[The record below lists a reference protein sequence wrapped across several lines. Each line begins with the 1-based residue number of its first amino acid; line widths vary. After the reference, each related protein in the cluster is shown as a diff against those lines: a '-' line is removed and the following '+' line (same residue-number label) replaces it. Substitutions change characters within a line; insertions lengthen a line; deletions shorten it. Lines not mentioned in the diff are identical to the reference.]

1 MVKAYSLDLRQRA
14 IRLREKG
21 ETQAR
26 IGELLDISISTV
38 KRYLVRQ
45 KEKGSLAATVQKR
58 AQSQLQSAELAVIK
72 DLLIAKN
79 DSTLGQL
86 VVQFAART
94 GVTVSVATMGRA
106 IRRLGWTRKKR
117 QWVPPNETN
126 RNDYSLPM

>member
-1 MVKAYSLDLRQRA
+1 MVKAYSLDLRQRV
-14 IRLREKG
+14 ISLREKG
-21 ETQAR
+21 ETQGH

-45 KEKGSLAATVQKR
+45 KEKGTIAATIQQR

-86 VVQFAART
+86 VAQFAERT
-94 GVTVSVATMGRA
+94 GLTVSVATMGRA
-106 IRRLGWTRKKR
+106 VRRLGWTRKKR
-117 QWVPPNETN
+117 RWVPPNEM
-126 RNDYSLPM
+126 S